1 MLKRSYIMTY
11 STHKQP
17 LIMVYFH
24 SIKEEESGV
33 TKRTIHKI
41 EEISASFGWKDSCV
55 NA

>member
-33 TKRTIHKI
+33 TERTIHKI